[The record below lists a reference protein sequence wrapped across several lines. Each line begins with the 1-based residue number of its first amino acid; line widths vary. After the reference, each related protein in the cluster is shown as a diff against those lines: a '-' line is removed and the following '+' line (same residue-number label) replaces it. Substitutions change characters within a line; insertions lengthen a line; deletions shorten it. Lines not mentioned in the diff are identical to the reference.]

1 MSFINN
7 LSVRVKLLILTVPL
21 SIALIIACVVMG
33 VEMNSVEE
41 EVTGV
46 YYDTL
51 FTVSDNLINADRD
64 FYQARVADYKGDK
77 QDFDDNMQQTYDRVH
92 EADSVA
98 SKSPTLYNDVLAGTS
113 DSIANLISKFDQHYE
128 AALAAGDAGDEA
140 KYEEE
145 FELARE
151 VISEMTDI
159 TEQWAIEEHSIIQN
173 EIRGKIIGLSIAFGI
188 LIIVLILIAVI
199 VIRQIRGG
207 ISTATDHLKEL
218 ASGKLN
224 IELVDDDKLSK
235 DEIGQMQS
243 ATNMLAVK
251 LKEIMSRSNEMA
263 RSLTSAGEELASS
276 SDQASQA
283 SGQVTLAVDEI
294 SQGAVSQATSVENAA
309 GNTNDIG
316 NDIEVIASNVEQ
328 LDTFAG
334 EMKATC
340 NEAMDALE
348 KLVEQTR
355 ELRGS
360 VKNID
365 DTIRSTNES
374 ANGIHEFVNAITS
387 IASQTNLL
395 SLNASIEA
403 ARAGEMGKG
412 FAVVAESIGNLANQS
427 AESAAEIRSIIDE
440 LTKQSEQSVMASE
453 SVEAAIDEEQM
464 ILDETK
470 KRFDILNTEITNSV
484 EDIRG
489 ISSQTES
496 LENIKSTIVENVS
509 DLSAISEE
517 NAASTQEVT
526 ASMENIA
533 MNIRQI
539 SDDSEGMNDIA
550 KDLVSSVGEFSF

>member
-403 ARAGEMGKG
+403 ARAGEAGRG
-412 FAVVAESIGNLANQS
+412 FAVVAG
-427 AESAAEIRSIIDE
+427 EIRKLADE
-440 LTKQSEQSVMASE
+440 SKQAITKITSLTSNIQYTTNSTVMATEEGTKEIESVVRDINTLSSDSETLLVLIKEVLDSLEAINNNAQKQSDIIEKLSN
-453 SVEAAIDEEQM
+453 IDEEM
-464 ILDETK
+464 VT
-470 KRFDILNTEITNSV
+470 
-484 EDIRG
+484 
-489 ISSQTES
+489 ISSDFMQFLNSHAEKIS
-496 LENIKSTIVENVS
+496 ELNNLSNDIKS
-509 DLSAISEE
+509 
-517 NAASTQEVT
+517 
-526 ASMENIA
+526 
-533 MNIRQI
+533 
-539 SDDSEGMNDIA
+539 
-550 KDLVSSVGEFSF
+550 SVQDKS